1 MKKLFLLG
9 LVTILFV
16 ACQEQKTQRYFS
28 ESSEID
34 SFKSGIVEYGN
45 GDWDTWSSRYADTV
59 KFYVNS
65 NKAVSLDEFK
75 KGQLGLLSKFSSYG
89 FIEKGSFIEM
99 VIDSDDE
106 TWVNYW
112 ATWRGKLKANDEEV
126 SIPVHIT
133 QQYIDGKA
141 VELHNYWDSAP
152 ITAALGKIE
161 AFNNLPLEDKTII
174 NQVDKFVNVFLNK
187 QDASALSGI
196 LADDFVRYMNDV
208 KVASGGKELAESM
221 KVFFTGFPD
230 LKIALLYRSPI
241 FNNTMFIHWQL
252 TGTNTGEFAGSPATG
267 KKVKVSGLARWHFN
281 GDGKADKEIVFFDQL
296 SLMQQLGHTLN

>member
-9 LVTILFV
+9 LVTLLFV

-28 ESSEID
+28 ESPEIE
-34 SFKSGIVEYGN
+34 SFKSSITEYAN
-45 GDWDTWSSRYADTV
+45 GDWDSWSSHYADTA

-65 NKAVSLDEFK
+65 NKAISLDEFK
-75 KGQLGLLSKFSSYG
+75 KGQLGLLSNFSSYG

-99 VIDSDDE
+99 VLDSDDE
-106 TWVNYW
+106 TWINYW
-112 ATWRGKLKANDEEV
+112 ATWQGKLKANDEEV

-152 ITAALGKIE
+152 ITAAFAEIE
-161 AFNNLPLEDKTII
+161 KANNMTVEDKTII
-174 NQVDKFVNVFLNK
+174 AQVDKFVNVFLNK

-208 KVASGGKELAESM
+208 KVATGGIELAESM

-230 LKIALLYRSPI
+230 LKITLLHKSPI

-252 TGTNTGEFAGSPATG
+252 TGTNTGEFAGTPPTG
-267 KKVKVSGLARWHFN
+267 KKVKISGLARWHFN
-281 GDGKADKEIVFFDQL
+281 GDGKADEENVFYDQL